1 MGNTQKKR
9 EEKCEMLTYS
19 ILAAKKIKKKNP
31 MELNFWKTLFSEKNI
46 F

>member
-19 ILAAKKIKKKNP
+19 ILAAKKKIIPWN
-31 MELNFWKTLFSEKNI
+31 
-46 F
+46 